1 MLEVLGLFIEL
12 KLTYNVSCLYDMT
25 IYSIQVKMAKGCHT
39 LTMNLIAHIMT
50 YETKE
55 KCLH

>member
-1 MLEVLGLFIEL
+1 MDFV
-12 KLTYNVSCLYDMT
+12 
-25 IYSIQVKMAKGCHT
+25 QVKMAKGCHT
-39 LTMNLIAHIMT
+39 LTTNLIAHIMT